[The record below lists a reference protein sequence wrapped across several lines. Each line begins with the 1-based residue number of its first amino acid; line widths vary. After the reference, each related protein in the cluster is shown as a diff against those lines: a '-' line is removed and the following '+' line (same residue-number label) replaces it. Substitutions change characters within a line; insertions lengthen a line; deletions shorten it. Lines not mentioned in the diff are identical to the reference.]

1 MRWSAYAMKL
11 VSGCDGE
18 GVTDDSQEGR
28 RFIHANKCVTRAEL
42 CGVFMAVIRR
52 VLLGSEKGIGKGTAA
67 LCSPPWGV
75 RWSALHKRTAS

>member
-1 MRWSAYAMKL
+1 MKL

-18 GVTDDSQEGR
+18 GDTDDGQEGR

-42 CGVFMAVIRR
+42 CGVFMTVIRR

-67 LCSPPWGV
+67 LYSPPRGA
-75 RWSALHKRTAS
+75 RWSPLHERTAWTVS